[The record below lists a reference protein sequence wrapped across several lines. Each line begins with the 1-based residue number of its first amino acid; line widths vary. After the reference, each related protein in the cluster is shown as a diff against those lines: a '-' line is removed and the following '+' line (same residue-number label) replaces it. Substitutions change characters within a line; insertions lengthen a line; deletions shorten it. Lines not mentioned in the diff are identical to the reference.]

1 MLRIYMDAWVL
12 VVFLVASFIAG
23 FMVAKI
29 RHR

>member
-12 VVFLVASFIAG
+12 VVFIALGFAAG

-29 RHR
+29 RR

>member
-12 VVFLVASFIAG
+12 VVFWLSGIVVG

-29 RHR
+29 RRR